1 MDKTSNSINWFE
13 IPAIDIER
21 ARAFY
26 ETIFGIEMQAM
37 PIHGLKM
44 ISFPAEWGD
53 GRVHGALIQHEMYT
67 PSEHGIAIYL
77 NANPNIQDIIDR
89 IEPAGG
95 KVVTR
100 KTQISPDIGYMA
112 FFLDTEGNRLA
123 LHAQN

>member
-37 PIHGLKM
+37 PIPGLKM

-95 KVVTR
+95 KVVTP